1 MEPSPNTVE
10 AKRLAPDESVV
21 RNNLGNTYCDKG
33 DYDAAITEFRE
44 LFRMDSGWQSGHSC
58 LARALMSKRDYE
70 SAIVELR
77 AAILQNPTS
86 PDEHRYLGTDPP
98 SGPPASR
105 RR

>member
-1 MEPSPNTVE
+1 MGGAQQPGNAVARHEELRRSYRGILE
-10 AKRLAPDESVV
+10 AKRLAPEESVV

-44 LFRMDSGWQSGHSC
+44 LFRMDSGWQHGHSC

-77 AAILQNPTS
+77 AAILQNPDRS
-86 PDEHRYLGTDPP
+86 
-98 SGPPASR
+98 
-105 RR
+105 